1 MLDSSLLGMAA
12 LVAGIFG
19 LGGFVKGVV
28 GFGLPTITLGLL
40 ALTRPLPEAM
50 TLVLAPTIATNIWQA
65 LAGGQLRPTLR
76 RLRGF
81 LLLSGIGTLAGTAL
95 LAVVDAR
102 LLSGLL
108 GLLLLASSLSG
119 LFGPRWPSPTPQR
132 EAWLSPLIGAVSGA
146 AAGLTGSYMMP
157 AAPWLTAL
165 RLPPD
170 QFVQG
175 FGLGATLVTVLLSLG
190 LAGQGMLTLGLGV
203 ASLGVLAP
211 AFAGMSAGR
220 LLRGRLPEAWFRRLV
235 HGFLLLLGLQ
245 LAWRGL
251 FCPQRPLLPAFGVS
265 LFHALRRRAAA
276 AAALPCAALAAAAIR
291 RLGTGQCLVP
301 QIARACRDPIA
312 SRPRVAEKGCKPA
325 RSGANQNPWQACR
338 NVQGPVP
345 SPKSPL
351 PARRSAPAATC
362 SSCARKSCAWRR
374 TCCSSATAISPAAPT
389 ASWKTSAWAAPTT
402 GCCISSA
409 AAPASRWGSCW
420 PSSAS
425 PSSRSA
431 ASSPRWWRKTTSCNP
446 PAGWTAASACSR

>member
-1 MLDSSLLGMAA
+1 MATLPWADIALVSAIFLLG
-12 LVAGIFG
+12 G
-19 LGGFVKGVV
+19 LVKGVV

-76 RLRGF
+76 RLKGF
-81 LLLSGIGTLAGTAL
+81 LLLSGLGTLAGTAL
-95 LAVVDAR
+95 LSVVDAR

-108 GLLLLASSLSG
+108 GLLLLASSLTG
-119 LFGPRWPSPTPQR
+119 LFGPRWPTPTPQR
-132 EAWLSPLIGAVSGA
+132 ERWLSPLIGGISGA

-220 LLRGRLPEAWFRRLV
+220 LLRGHLPEAWFRRLV

-251 FCPQRPLLPAFGVS
+251 F
-265 LFHALRRRAAA
+265 
-276 AAALPCAALAAAAIR
+276 
-291 RLGTGQCLVP
+291 
-301 QIARACRDPIA
+301 
-312 SRPRVAEKGCKPA
+312 
-325 RSGANQNPWQACR
+325 
-338 NVQGPVP
+338 
-345 SPKSPL
+345 
-351 PARRSAPAATC
+351 
-362 SSCARKSCAWRR
+362 
-374 TCCSSATAISPAAPT
+374 
-389 ASWKTSAWAAPTT
+389 
-402 GCCISSA
+402 
-409 AAPASRWGSCW
+409 
-420 PSSAS
+420 
-425 PSSRSA
+425 
-431 ASSPRWWRKTTSCNP
+431 
-446 PAGWTAASACSR
+446 